1 MVTVTT
7 PPSSGSHTPVL
18 KRGHME
24 NVHGVTVTFHPVAL
38 FTIVDSHE
46 RRKETQKR
54 VIGTLL
60 GVKEKGVY
68 EIRSAFCVP
77 HNETD
82 DEVAIDMV
90 YEQEMFGLHRRVA
103 PGEVMLGW

>member
-1 MVTVTT
+1 MD
-7 PPSSGSHTPVL
+7 
-18 KRGHME
+18 E
-24 NVHGVTVTFHPVAL
+24 VHGVRVTFHPVAL
-38 FTIVDSHE
+38 FAIVDSHE
-46 RRKETQKR
+46 RRKESLKR

-60 GVKEKGVY
+60 GVKEEGVY
-68 EIRSAFCVP
+68 EVRSAFCVP

-90 YEQEMFGLHRRVA
+90 YEQEMFALHRKVA

>member
-1 MVTVTT
+1 
-7 PPSSGSHTPVL
+7 
-18 KRGHME
+18 ME

-38 FTIVDSHE
+38 FAIVDCHE
-46 RRKETQKR
+46 RRTEAQKR

-60 GVKEKGVY
+60 GVKEKNVY
-68 EIRSAFCVP
+68 EVRSAFCVP

-82 DEVAIDMV
+82 LEVAIDMV

-103 PGEVMLGW
+103 PNEVMFGW